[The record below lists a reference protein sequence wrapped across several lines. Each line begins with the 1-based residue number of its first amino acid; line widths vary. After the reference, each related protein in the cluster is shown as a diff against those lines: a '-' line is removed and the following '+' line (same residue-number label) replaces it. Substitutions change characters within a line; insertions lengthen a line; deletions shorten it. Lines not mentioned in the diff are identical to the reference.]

1 MNLKRGIRNAL
12 RYAVLGFAISAVTLG
27 MLAIYHFVF
36 RDIHPMDRE
45 QDFARLPTL
54 IVIVSLGLAALFALS
69 AFGSFTPNRGL
80 SFMHSLIIVSGATM
94 VSVLVTRP
102 QFPRKSINPNAW
114 QETAIPIATAM
125 IATIFVLSYD
135 KWRPL
140 EVVVDEELTKVRSEP
155 LEP

>member
-12 RYAVLGFAISAVTLG
+12 RYAGLGFAISAVTLG

-125 IATIFVLSYD
+125 IATIFLLHYD

-140 EVVVDEELTKVRSEP
+140 AVVVDEELTKVRSEP